1 TQRRR
6 PRTDREGDLDA
17 PPSLQHS
24 DVGAAQ
30 RDEARRWHRRGRG
43 GCLIGRRDRGRRRGI
58 ARGALFDR
66 KAGTWLGHRLEK
78 TTAEAKAPLPRA
90 LGAVNGGDEGGLGRG
105 GGGVPLGG
113 V

>member
-1 TQRRR
+1 
-6 PRTDREGDLDA
+6 
-17 PPSLQHS
+17 
-24 DVGAAQ
+24 
-30 RDEARRWHRRGRG
+30 
-43 GCLIGRRDRGRRRGI
+43 
-58 ARGALFDR
+58 LFDR

-113 V
+113 VRS